1 MLGAGGAGFNR
12 DTALI
17 SIAVVASL
25 IAMIVAAI
33 ALVGYYELRS
43 KPSPTASAT
52 VKLIDG
58 VTVDIPGTYTVDL
71 GWIHIK
77 DAPAVVEL
85 SANYTYIWFLLNG
98 VKYGNPAVA
107 TLQPGNYT
115 VSAIVAVFS
124 NGTKINISYKVVG

>member
-1 MLGAGGAGFNR
+1 MLKSERVAVAV
-12 DTALI
+12 AL
-17 SIAVVASL
+17 
-25 IAMIVAAI
+25 I
-33 ALVGYYELRS
+33 ALVIAVYALITQP
-43 KPSPTASAT
+43 KPYTPPPTASAT

>member
-17 SIAVVASL
+17 NIAVAVSL

-52 VKLIDG
+52 VKLANS
-58 VTVDIPGTYTVDL
+58 VYVDMPGAYTVDL
-71 GWIHIK
+71 GWINVK

-85 SANYTYIWFLLNG
+85 SANYTYMWFLLDG
-98 VKYGNPAVA
+98 VRYGNPAVA
-107 TLQPGNYT
+107 TLQPGNHT
-115 VSAIVAVFS
+115 VSAIIIVYVNA
-124 NGTKINISYKVVG
+124 TKININYKVVG

>member
-1 MLGAGGAGFNR
+1 MLKSERVAVAV
-12 DTALI
+12 AL
-17 SIAVVASL
+17 
-25 IAMIVAAI
+25 I
-33 ALVGYYELRS
+33 ALVIAVYALITQP
-43 KPSPTASAT
+43 KPYTPPPTASAT

-58 VTVDIPGTYTVDL
+58 VTVDIPGTYTGDL